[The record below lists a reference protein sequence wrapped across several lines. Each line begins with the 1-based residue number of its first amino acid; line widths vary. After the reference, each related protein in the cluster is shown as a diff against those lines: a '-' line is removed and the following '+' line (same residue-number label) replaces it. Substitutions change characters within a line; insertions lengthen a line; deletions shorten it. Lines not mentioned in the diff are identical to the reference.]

1 MRKGFTLMTLL
12 IVIVVIGVISAMMM
26 LSSTETISTAK
37 AARVIANLHTLR
49 KAVEQ
54 WYADNRDKVEQD
66 GRVNLNVTSTPVRP
80 VQEWEETY
88 LQLGRYID
96 SVGNSDMNIH
106 MKTTKVDPNTGKKN
120 TYLKE
125 GCYGVCDG
133 GTLNGFHRNAWYVGY
148 CFKDDEGK
156 VREKIRGRMKSSGVF
171 FGTPDAHKDTYND
184 NSAAVWLRVF

>member
-1 MRKGFTLMTLL
+1 MTLL
-12 IVIVVIGVISAMMM
+12 IVIVVIGVISAMMI
-26 LSSTETISTAK
+26 LSSAEAITTAK
-37 AARVIANLHTLR
+37 AAKIIANLHTLR
-49 KAVEQ
+49 KAAEQ
-54 WYADNRDKVEQD
+54 WYA
-66 GRVNLNVTSTPVRP
+66 NLNVTSTPVRP